1 MLYATKMR
9 DAKTAGVSE
18 KALFQTCCSF
28 CKKKECSSSY
38 RKQEK
43 NCLLDPQAGYF
54 YLLFKVFTIVLAQ
67 KCYFH
72 CKMGRCII

>member
-18 KALFQTCCSF
+18 KPYSKLAVASA
-28 CKKKECSSSY
+28 KKKNAHLVIGN
-38 RKQEK
+38 KKK
-43 NCLLDPQAGYF
+43 NCLLDPKAGYF

-72 CKMGRCII
+72 CKMGRCIT